1 MAGVDESYRKFLN
14 PETLRGNLIIIGLFT
29 SAFEIFREA
38 VVSKPKEFYSDGFDE
53 NGPILNAQYK
63 KEVSNK
69 SNRQL
74 TASLLWFQEMGAIT
88 SKDIDDY
95 HSFRQ
100 HRNAVTHEIVRFVAD
115 ADSNFEPD
123 IFQRLVALLDK
134 IEKWWFENFEM
145 ATNPALDPNSIDV
158 DRVIPGP
165 VWSLRLMLD
174 IALGNEPEE
183 GYYYEQYQ
191 KHT

>member
-1 MAGVDESYRKFLN
+1 MADVDDSWRKFLN

-38 VVSKPKEFYSDGFDE
+38 VVSKPKEFFSNGFDE
-53 NGPILNAQYK
+53 NGPILDEQYK
-63 KEVSNK
+63 TEVRSK
-69 SNRQL
+69 SNREL

-88 SKDIDDY
+88 SQDIDDY
-95 HSFRQ
+95 HSVRQ
-100 HRNAVTHEIVRFVAD
+100 HRNVVTHEIVRFVSDTA
-115 ADSNFEPD
+115 SNFDPEM
-123 IFQRLVALLDK
+123 FQRLVALLDK

-145 ATNPALDPNSIDV
+145 GINPDLDPESIDV
-158 DRVIPGP
+158 ENVIPGP
-165 VWSLRLMLD
+165 IWSLRLMLD

-191 KHT
+191 KNT